1 MRRPFLPA
9 RMLQAGAI
17 SVGILAGPAVAPRP
31 AQAQQ
36 QDAEITV
43 QISPITLDME
53 GKGGK
58 RVTRTGLKAV
68 RPAPPSTSEQAL
80 ITNAERIFEQQ
91 LRRRTEQAKGDLAAV
106 IYDLGPTTERGTQGT
121 RIYSVLFVRDGG
133 AWTKLNKTPPAKP

>member
-1 MRRPFLPA
+1 MRRLRA
-9 RMLQAGAI
+9 
-17 SVGILAGPAVAPRP
+17 LAGMLVVGATLVGVQPGPAWTPRP
-31 AQAQQ
+31 ASAQQ

-43 QISPITLDME
+43 QISPITLDMD

-68 RPAPPSTSEQAL
+68 RPAPPSTSEQAM
-80 ITNAERIFEQQ
+80 IANAERIFEQQ

-106 IYDLGPTTERGTQGT
+106 IYDLGPTTERGVQGT

-133 AWTKLNKTPPAKP
+133 AWSKLNKTPPAKP